1 MAIDTSA
8 ISNVGEFYSDHYLDA
23 ILDKDVK
30 SHIKAWEENEGN
42 GYVAPHKRLSG
53 LSSAYFKLK
62 SKLSNVVANDERFKL
77 THELNVLITE
87 ALGYE
92 YKSGGYELADDDM
105 LIPILSSS
113 TKDGNPYLWI
123 VETYWDLSEDARFL
137 DQYLL
142 DVQKPEN
149 TDEYEMPSEPWE
161 NIPGIIF
168 KKDEPPRWLILLS
181 GGRAMLI
188 ERHKWGQGQY
198 LEFDLDEIMSRK
210 NVDNFKAV
218 AVLLSKEAVVPEDSN
233 SLHDTL
239 DDSSHKHAYSVSS
252 DLKYGLRRAVEL
264 LANEYVHYIQT
275 EKNGRGLNNPA
286 LENQLTTECLA
297 YMYRL
302 LFLLYAEARS
312 GDLSLLPMNSDEY
325 RMGYSIESLRDL
337 EQVKLNTEK
346 AQNGYFLHESLTK
359 LFGLIND
366 GHSPKQIV
374 LQTEETV
381 EFEPTQSGMFGTGE
395 VAQGRLKMAP
405 ETQTKVDKRYTDY
418 EFTIEALGSPLFDSD
433 KTPLLSKAKF
443 RNGVLQEIIQ
453 LLSLSKQG
461 RNRNAGRGRISY
473 AQLGINQLG
482 AVYEGLLS
490 YTGFFANETLYEVKK
505 ADDNSE
511 DENRQAYFIPESEVE
526 KYHEDEFVKLPDPNH
541 PTAPPKRVKYEK
553 GTFIYRLAGRDREKS
568 ASYYTPEVLTKS
580 VVKYSLKELLKDKTA
595 DEILYL
601 TVCEPAM
608 GSGAFLNEAVNQLA
622 DAYLQAKQKEV
633 EQDIPPGEYQD
644 ELQKVKAHIATH
656 NCYGVDLNPT
666 AVDLAKVSMWLNI
679 IYKHSKTPWFNLRL
693 SSGNSLIG
701 ARLQV
706 FKEADLKAKRGRGV
720 ENYLDR
726 VPERIE
732 IKSGRQDDE
741 IYHFFIPDVGMA
753 GFDKDRV
760 IKGLL
765 PDEVKKIKDWR
776 KPFTQEFTD
785 AQIRTLKRLSN
796 IVDELFENHLKN
808 REQLLKST
816 DDVIPVW
823 PETGKA
829 EGLPINA
836 KEIHEKELYR
846 ATSAYRKLK
855 LVMDYWC
862 ALWFWPIEKAGDLP
876 TRDQFI
882 RDCELILEG
891 KTSGIGQVSDQIG
904 LYLKTGEKREQAEA
918 ENIDEFGIDDII
930 NESIRLKIVRDII
943 TTTPFMHWELQYYE
957 IFKNKGG
964 FDLIVG
970 NPPWVK
976 VRWEESGILSD
987 FDPIFSL
994 RKMTASVVASKR
1006 QNTLNK
1012 SKVLNAYSNEFTHAQ
1027 GSQEF
1032 FNSIH
1037 NYSILKGIQTNLY
1050 KCFIQLGWF
1059 ITNKDGTTAYLHPE
1073 GVYNDPKGGALRE
1086 LVYKKLKSHF
1096 QFQNSMML
1104 FAEVAHRER
1113 FSINIYSNLE
1123 SESFDNISNLL
1134 NPITID
1140 ECYKHDGNG
1149 QLEGIKNKNS
1159 NWNLRGHKDRIIQ
1172 VREKELSLFAILFNE
1187 EENNC
1192 FQTRL
1197 PVTHSKSELNVLEK
1211 ISMTDNKLDILDKNY
1226 YCSEMWHETNDSKY
1240 TNTIK
1245 RTTKFPSTIDELI
1258 LSGPHFFGGNPI
1270 YKTPR
1275 EVCTEKGHYDIVEL
1289 TSLPEDYL
1297 PRTNYLPACS
1307 FSDFKKRI
1315 SATPWDA
1322 EKKID
1327 KYFKLAVRK
1336 MLGLSLE
1343 RTLIPSIQPPQ
1354 LTHINGVFSIT
1365 FKNTVELLN
1374 ISGSY
1379 FSLPFDF
1386 FVKVTGRTNFTDMMA
1401 NQLPL
1406 LNHNINIVN
1415 RVLLLSSL
1423 TKYYKSLWE
1432 NNWTSDILEDSWT
1445 KIDSRLNNEKYSD
1458 SKLDWNVNSPLR
1470 TYFERRQA
1478 LIEIDVLV
1486 SMELDLDLED
1496 LCSIYRISFP
1506 VLRQNEQDTWYDQ
1519 KGNIV
1524 FTISKGLPGVGF
1536 SRSEWNEIKDMQSG
1550 TVERKIV
1557 DDTMPGGP
1565 VERTITYEAP
1575 FDRCDREEDYRIAW
1589 AEFEKRLGK
1598 A

>member
-526 KYHEDEFVKLPDPNH
+526 KYHDDEFVILLDQDNPS
-541 PTAPPKRVKYEK
+541 ALPKRVKYEK

-595 DEILYL
+595 DDILHL

-633 EQDIPPGEYQD
+633 EQDIPPGEYRD

-796 IVDELFENHLKN
+796 KVDELFESHLKD
-808 REQLLKST
+808 RERLLKAT
-816 DDVIPVW
+816 DDTIAVW

-829 EGLPINA
+829 EGLPIKA
-836 KEIHEKELYR
+836 KELQEQDLYR

-891 KTSGIGQVSDQIG
+891 KTSGIGQVSDQMG
-904 LYLKTGEKREQAEA
+904 LYLKTGTKQEKAEA
-918 ENIDEFGIDDII
+918 ENIDEFGVDSII
-930 NESIRLKIVRDII
+930 NESIRLEIVSDIV

-957 IFKNKGG
+957 IFKKNGG

-976 VRWEESGILSD
+976 ISWKKSNILSEFEPVIKLRGMSASAVENIASDILIDDSRKILFYEDFVEFSGIKEFLS
-987 FDPIFSL
+987 
-994 RKMTASVVASKR
+994 
-1006 QNTLNK
+1006 
-1012 SKVLNAYSNEFTHAQ
+1012 
-1027 GSQEF
+1027 
-1032 FNSIH
+1032 SIH
-1037 NYSILKGIQTNLY
+1037 NYSFLSGKTNLY
-1050 KCFIQLGWF
+1050 KCFLIKSWDIGNSVGIVGMIHEEQLFSDNEGLLLENTYKRLEACWHF
-1059 ITNKDGTTAYLHPE
+1059 VNMLGLFPDVERAKNFAVTITNAK
-1073 GVYNDPKGGALRE
+1073 PKE
-1086 LVYKKLKSHF
+1086 
-1096 QFQNSMML
+1096 
-1104 FAEVAHRER
+1104 E
-1113 FSINIYSNLE
+1113 I
-1123 SESFDNISNLL
+1123 SFDQIVNLFHP
-1134 NPITID
+1134 NTVD
-1140 ECYKHDGNG
+1140 YSYYHDGFG
-1149 QLEGIKNKNS
+1149 VCPGIKTLDND
-1159 NWNLRGHKDRIIQ
+1159 WELAGHKNRVVRITQ
-1172 VREKELSLFAILFNE
+1172 RELSLMNE
-1187 EENNC
+1187 IFE
-1192 FQTRL
+1192 
-1197 PVTHSKSELNVLEK
+1197 
-1211 ISMTDNKLDILDKNY
+1211 DD
-1226 YCSEMWHETNDSKY
+1226 ETNLENTKLVFVHSQEIMDVLNILLWDGKHFGDVQKY
-1240 TNTIK
+1240 
-1245 RTTKFPSTIDELI
+1245 STQLLNEVNAQSDGHIVKEIGTPISANNVI
-1258 LSGPHFFGGNPI
+1258 LTGPGIHLSNPF
-1270 YKTPR
+1270 YQEAKESYR
-1275 EVCTEKGHYDIVEL
+1275 NNKDFNLLKLTEI
-1289 TSLPEDYL
+1289 PEDFY
-1297 PRTNYLPACS
+1297 PRTVYKLGDTPCEFDESIKKYRNVRRRMAYPLAERSLTTAIIPPE
-1307 FSDFKKRI
+1307 FK
-1315 SATPWDA
+1315 
-1322 EKKID
+1322 
-1327 KYFKLAVRK
+1327 
-1336 MLGLSLE
+1336 
-1343 RTLIPSIQPPQ
+1343 
-1354 LTHINGVFSIT
+1354 HINGINSVAFESDM
-1365 FKNTVELLN
+1365 ELLTYTALTSS
-1374 ISGSY
+1374 IVY
-1379 FSLPFDF
+1379 DF
-1386 FVKVTGRTNFTDMMA
+1386 IIKVINRTNLTEDLLDKLPYVENLNWMA
-1401 NQLPL
+1401 INRILR
-1406 LNHNINIVN
+1406 LNCLSQDYSKLWESNFKECFKDDNFAIEDG
-1415 RVLLLSSL
+1415 RLSSWN
-1423 TKYYKSLWE
+1423 SLSEIWDY
-1432 NNWTSDILEDSWT
+1432 NT
-1445 KIDSRLNNEKYSD
+1445 
-1458 SKLDWNVNSPLR
+1458 PLR
-1470 TYFERRQA
+1470 NDFERRQA
-1478 LIEIDVLV
+1478 LVEIDVLV
-1486 SMELDLDLED
+1486 GIALNINIEALLA
-1496 LCSIYRISFP
+1496 IYRVQFP
-1506 VLRQNEQDTWYDQ
+1506 ILNKIERNTWYDQ
-1519 KGNIV
+1519 NGNIV
-1524 FTISKGLPGVGF
+1524 YSKKKSCSTINRKDVLDGWDGKSTEPIDGF
-1536 SRSEWNEIKDMQSG
+1536 I
-1550 TVERKIV
+1550 
-1557 DDTMPGGP
+1557 P
-1565 VERTITYEAP
+1565 P
-1575 FDRCDREEDYRIAW
+1575 FETCDREKDMVQAYEYFSKII
-1589 AEFEKRLGK
+1589 EEES
-1598 A
+1598 

>member
-30 SHIKAWEENEGN
+30 SHIKAWEESEGN

-62 SKLSNVVANDERFKL
+62 SKLSNVVDNDERFKL

-113 TKDGNPYLWI
+113 SKDGNPYLWI

-264 LANEYVHYIQT
+264 LANEYVYYIQT
-275 EKNGRGLNNPA
+275 EKNGRGLNNPN
-286 LENQLTTECLA
+286 LDNQLTTECLA

-325 RMGYSIESLRDL
+325 RRGYSMESLRDL

-366 GHSPKQIV
+366 GHSPAQIV
-374 LQTEETV
+374 LQTEKTV

-443 RNGVLQEIIQ
+443 RNVVLQEIIQ

-461 RNRNAGRGRISY
+461 RRRHSGRGRISY

-505 ADDNSE
+505 ADDKSE

-595 DEILYL
+595 DEILHL

-622 DAYLQAKQKEV
+622 DAYLQAKQKEL
-633 EQDIPPGEYQD
+633 EQDISPGEYQD

-726 VPERIE
+726 VPERIDLN
-732 IKSGRQDDE
+732 IGRQDDE

-753 GFDKDRV
+753 GFDKDKV

-765 PDEVKKIKDWR
+765 PDEVQKIKDWR
-776 KPFTQEFTD
+776 RPFTEEFTD

-796 IVDELFENHLKN
+796 KVDELFTSHLAD
-808 REQLLKST
+808 RERLLKTT
-816 DDVIPVW
+816 DDAIPVW
-823 PETGKA
+823 PATGKA
-829 EGLPINA
+829 EGLSIKA
-836 KEIHEKELYR
+836 KELQEQDLYR

-891 KTSGIGQVSDQIG
+891 KTSGIGQVSDQMG
-904 LYLKTGEKREQAEA
+904 LYLKTGEKREKAEA

-957 IFKNKGG
+957 IFKNNGG

-970 NPPWVK
+970 NPPWSRARIEIK
-976 VRWEESGILSD
+976 DILSEFKPWLGIRGLNTKEFNESLLD
-987 FDPIFSL
+987 EIESSGKHKNVIILTIANIIGYRNHLSSKYFPIS
-994 RKMTASVVASKR
+994 RTVV
-1006 QNTLNK
+1006 
-1012 SKVLNAYSNEFTHAQ
+1012 
-1027 GSQEF
+1027 
-1032 FNSIH
+1032 
-1037 NYSILKGIQTNLY
+1037 TNLY
-1050 KCFIQLGWF
+1050 KCFLERSSIMIRNNGVFTFLHDSGINDESGGEYFRTWYLKHLIFTAKFINQLNHFPEEALGHAGQF
-1059 ITNKDGTTAYLHPE
+1059 SISILGLERNEIDYFGMTSVLHP
-1073 GVYNDPKGGALRE
+1073 N
-1086 LVYKKLKSHF
+1086 
-1096 QFQNSMML
+1096 
-1104 FAEVAHRER
+1104 
-1113 FSINIYSNLE
+1113 
-1123 SESFDNISNLL
+1123 
-1134 NPITID
+1134 TID
-1140 ECYKHDGNG
+1140 MSFKD
-1149 QLEGIKNKNS
+1149 LEGIKKIPPLKTKKG
-1159 NWNLRGHKDRIIQ
+1159 WVTEGHKNRLVRYNNKSINIFEKTFYRSGNPNGNPITLLYTEQFLQII
-1172 VREKELSLFAILFNE
+1172 
-1187 EENNC
+1187 
-1192 FQTRL
+1192 
-1197 PVTHSKSELNVLEK
+1197 EK
-1211 ISMTDNKLDILDKNY
+1211 ISKLPSLSSKVKTSHARAIFDENSSIKSGLLQKQTVIPKKLENFIISAPHFYVGYPLFKQPNENCRSKGDYSVLNLNKLK
-1226 YCSEMWHETNDSKY
+1226 
-1240 TNTIK
+1240 
-1245 RTTKFPSTIDELI
+1245 
-1258 LSGPHFFGGNPI
+1258 
-1270 YKTPR
+1270 
-1275 EVCTEKGHYDIVEL
+1275 
-1289 TSLPEDYL
+1289 EDYI
-1297 PRTNYLPACS
+1297 PRSLFSIGNNELFSEIINSDECKTNIRNY
-1307 FSDFKKRI
+1307 R
-1315 SATPWDA
+1315 
-1322 EKKID
+1322 
-1327 KYFKLAVRK
+1327 
-1336 MLGLSLE
+1336 LGWRTWVSPNNE
-1343 RTLIPSIQPPQ
+1343 RTLITTILPPK
-1354 LTHINGVFSIT
+1354 V
-1365 FKNTVELLN
+1365 LN
-1374 ISGSY
+1374 IYPVHSMVIENHSDLLFLTGLTYSILY
-1379 FSLPFDF
+1379 DFLIRLGDKDHVWSDDILSLPFPNLIDGMKNSIIK
-1386 FVKVTGRTNFTDMMA
+1386 KVLKLICINNYYDDLWSNIYPENPSWIKNNRYLSNRKRRK
-1401 NQLPL
+1401 L
-1406 LNHNINIVN
+1406 L
-1415 RVLLLSSL
+1415 
-1423 TKYYKSLWE
+1423 
-1432 NNWTSDILEDSWT
+1432 
-1445 KIDSRLNNEKYSD
+1445 ID
-1458 SKLDWNVNSPLR
+1458 
-1470 TYFERRQA
+1470 
-1478 LIEIDVLV
+1478 IDVLV
-1486 SMELDLDLED
+1486 GLALGLNISDLLLIFRLE
-1496 LCSIYRISFP
+1496 FP
-1506 VLRQNEQDTWYDQ
+1506 TLKNNEQDTWYDQ
-1519 KGNIV
+1519 KGQIV
-1524 FTISKGLPGVGF
+1524 FTINKGLPGIGF
-1536 SRSEWNEIKDMQSG
+1536 SRPEWNDIKDMKTG
-1550 TVERKIV
+1550 TVERKIM
-1557 DDTMPGGP
+1557 DDTIPGGP
-1565 VERTITYEAP
+1565 IERTITYEAP
-1575 FDRCDREEDYRIAW
+1575 FDRCDREADYRIAW